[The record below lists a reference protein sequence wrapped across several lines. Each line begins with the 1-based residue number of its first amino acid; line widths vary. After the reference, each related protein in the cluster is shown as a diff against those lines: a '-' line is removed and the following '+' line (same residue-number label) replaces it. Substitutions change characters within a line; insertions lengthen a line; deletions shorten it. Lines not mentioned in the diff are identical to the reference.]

1 MSFLTIN
8 KDDLIDEW
16 SIYQQDST
24 SAQRPLPNLGS
35 VIANI
40 EKQKKKQNKTNRNK
54 VKGVNLHLLSIIG

>member
-40 EKQKKKQNKTNRNK
+40 EKQKTNRNK